1 MTAKRERSGHLKGQW
16 ELAVGK
22 VSARVNASTTSSNSS
37 SLEYAGSRAATAVL
51 SSMQALSTQSREYS
65 RGECETPYR
74 RRREASSSS
83 CSSFRKMSLRPW
95 TDNRIRIEHRITP
108 RILLPTD
115 PCAVV
120 QPAESSR
127 CRSRDWRR
135 VTLAMWRG
143 DDDAFGLWL

>member
-1 MTAKRERSGHLKGQW
+1 VTAKRERSGHLKGQW

-22 VSARVNASTTSSNSS
+22 VSARVNASATSSNSG

-65 RGECETPYR
+65 RGEYETPY

-127 CRSRDWRR
+127 CRSHDGRR

-143 DDDAFGLWL
+143 VDNAFGLRL